1 MRPDIML
8 TKLAA
13 VMRCFAVPRLR
24 WLVGLAVTLPAQGC
38 IHDILNVTDPDI
50 VTEETLRANTA
61 VGAMALHSGTIFRL
75 AQATAG
81 TGIGAGADPLFLFG
95 GLITDE
101 WLSGDT
107 FIQRNTEDQRIFDD
121 RNTFNAPP
129 FRAINRVRVQAG
141 ATIEALRQYQ
151 PSPATNI
158 ARMFAFIAYVEV
170 LAGEHYCNGVPLS
183 SFAGS
188 TITYGDPLSNDSLFA
203 LAAANADSAINNL
216 GGADSAR
223 VRWLAQVVKGRALLD
238 RGQFA
243 AASTA
248 VAGVPDTFH
257 YDVTYSVVSGDNQLW
272 ALNSSARRYTVGNGD
287 GGGLNFIG
295 TRTDPRIRTK
305 TGPDRIFDTAFNLQV
320 TRQGTWDR
328 TSPVKIA
335 TGVEARL
342 IEAEAALPS
351 DPTTWLV
358 KINELRRNP
367 LLYPPAPADTLYK
380 PGAGTVLADTTD
392 PVVQTAREDLMFRER
407 AFWMFGTGHR
417 LGDMRRLLRQYRRT
431 EATVYPHG
439 AWFKGGNFGDAIQ
452 MPIPFDEQNNPKF
465 VRCTDRLP

>member
-1 MRPDIML
+1 
-8 TKLAA
+8 
-13 VMRCFAVPRLR
+13 
-24 WLVGLAVTLPAQGC
+24 
-38 IHDILNVTDPDI
+38 
-50 VTEETLRANTA
+50 
-61 VGAMALHSGTIFRL
+61 MA
-75 AQATAG
+75 
-81 TGIGAGADPLFLFG
+81 
-95 GLITDE
+95 
-101 WLSGDT
+101 
-107 FIQRNTEDQRIFDD
+107 
-121 RNTFNAPP
+121 
-129 FRAINRVRVQAG
+129 
-141 ATIEALRQYQ
+141 
-151 PSPATNI
+151 
-158 ARMFAFIAYVEV
+158 
-170 LAGEHYCNGVPLS
+170 
-183 SFAGS
+183 
-188 TITYGDPLSNDSLFA
+188 
-203 LAAANADSAINNL
+203 NL

-287 GGGLNFIG
+287 GGGLNFVG

-358 KINELRRNP
+358 KLNELRRNP

>member
-158 ARMFAFIAYVEV
+158 ARMFAFVAYVEV

-272 ALNSSARRYTVGNGD
+272 ALNSSARR
-287 GGGLNFIG
+287 LSA
-295 TRTDPRIRTK
+295 PS
-305 TGPDRIFDTAFNLQV
+305 LV
-320 TRQGTWDR
+320 TSR
-328 TSPVKIA
+328 
-335 TGVEARL
+335 
-342 IEAEAALPS
+342 
-351 DPTTWLV
+351 
-358 KINELRRNP
+358 
-367 LLYPPAPADTLYK
+367 
-380 PGAGTVLADTTD
+380 
-392 PVVQTAREDLMFRER
+392 
-407 AFWMFGTGHR
+407 
-417 LGDMRRLLRQYRRT
+417 
-431 EATVYPHG
+431 
-439 AWFKGGNFGDAIQ
+439 
-452 MPIPFDEQNNPKF
+452 
-465 VRCTDRLP
+465 

>member
-50 VTEETLRANTA
+50 VTEETLR
-61 VGAMALHSGTIFRL
+61 
-75 AQATAG
+75 
-81 TGIGAGADPLFLFG
+81 
-95 GLITDE
+95 
-101 WLSGDT
+101 
-107 FIQRNTEDQRIFDD
+107 
-121 RNTFNAPP
+121 
-129 FRAINRVRVQAG
+129 
-141 ATIEALRQYQ
+141 QYQ

-158 ARMFAFIAYVEV
+158 ARMFAFVAYVEV

-257 YDVTYSVVSGDNQLW
+257 YDVTYSVVSGDNQVW

-295 TRTDPRIRTK
+295 TRKDLRIRTK

-328 TSPVKIA
+328 TSPVRIA

-358 KINELRRNP
+358 KLNDLRRNT
-367 LLYPPAPADTLYK
+367 LLYPPAPVDTLYK
-380 PGAGTVLADTTD
+380 PGAGTVPADTTD
-392 PVVQTAREDLMFRER
+392 SVVQTAREDLMFRER

-417 LGDMRRLLRQYRRT
+417 LGDTRRLVREYRRT

-465 VRCTDRLP
+465 ARCTDRLP

>member
-1 MRPDIML
+1 MRPDALLKEL
-8 TKLAA
+8 TAMTRLLEAPRVLWLCGFAA
-13 VMRCFAVPRLR
+13 
-24 WLVGLAVTLPAQGC
+24 TLPVQGC
-38 IHDILNVTDPDI
+38 VNDLLQVTDPDVI
-50 VTEETLRANTA
+50 TEEQLKANSAAGA
-61 VGAMALHSGTIFRL
+61 VALHNGTIFRL
-75 AQATAG
+75 EQATAG
-81 TGIGAGADPLFLFG
+81 TQGPDALFEFG
-95 GLITDE
+95 GLLTDE
-101 WLSGDT
+101 WQSGDT
-107 FIQRNTEDQRIFDD
+107 FIQRNTLDQRIWDPQ
-121 RNTFNAPP
+121 NTFHAGP

-141 ATIEALRQYQ
+141 ATIVALRQYQ

-158 ARMFAFIAYVEV
+158 ARMFAFIAYIEV

-203 LAAANADSAINNL
+203 LAAANADSAINNPA
-216 GGADSAR
+216 GADSAR
-223 VRWLAQVVKGRALLD
+223 VRWLAQVVQGRALLD

-287 GGGLNFIG
+287 GGGLNFVG

-335 TGVEARL
+335 TGGEARL

-380 PGAGTVLADTTD
+380 PGAGTVIADTTA
-392 PVVQTAREDLMFRER
+392 PVDQTRREESIVRER
-407 AFWMFGTGHR
+407 SVWMFGTGHR
-417 LGDMRRLLRQYRRT
+417 PR
-431 EATVYPHG
+431 
-439 AWFKGGNFGDAIQ
+439 
-452 MPIPFDEQNNPKF
+452 
-465 VRCTDRLP
+465 

>member
-1 MRPDIML
+1 MRPNTIV
-8 TKLAA
+8 TKLGA
-13 VMRCFAVPRLR
+13 MIRLLGVSR
-24 WLVGLAVTLPAQGC
+24 LLWLVGLGVTLPVQGC
-38 IHDILNVTDPDI
+38 IHDILSVTDPDI
-50 VTEETLRANTA
+50 ISEETLRANTA
-61 VGAMALHSGTIFRL
+61 VGAMALHRGTIWRP
-75 AQATAG
+75 AQAPAG

-129 FRAINRVRVQAG
+129 FRAINRVRVQGG

-151 PSPATNI
+151 PSPSTNI

-328 TSPVKIA
+328 TSPVKNQ
-335 TGVEARL
+335 
-342 IEAEAALPS
+342 S
-351 DPTTWLV
+351 NLV
-358 KINELRRNP
+358 C
-367 LLYPPAPADTLYK
+367 
-380 PGAGTVLADTTD
+380 
-392 PVVQTAREDLMFRER
+392 
-407 AFWMFGTGHR
+407 
-417 LGDMRRLLRQYRRT
+417 RLLLEKKKTQAR
-431 EATVYPHG
+431 H
-439 AWFKGGNFGDAIQ
+439 
-452 MPIPFDEQNNPKF
+452 
-465 VRCTDRLP
+465 

>member
-1 MRPDIML
+1 MRPNTIV
-8 TKLAA
+8 TKLGA
-13 VMRCFAVPRLR
+13 MIRLLGVSR
-24 WLVGLAVTLPAQGC
+24 FLWLVGLGVTLPVQGC
-38 IHDILNVTDPDI
+38 IHDILSVTDPDVI
-50 VTEETLRANTA
+50 SEETLRANTA
-61 VGAMALHSGTIFRL
+61 VGAVALHNGTIFRL

-81 TGIGAGADPLFLFG
+81 PGTGADPLFLFG
-95 GLITDE
+95 GLLTDE

-141 ATIEALRQYQ
+141 ATIQALRQYQ
-151 PSPATNI
+151 PSPATNV
-158 ARMFAFIAYVEV
+158 ARMFAFIAYIEV
-170 LAGEHYCNGVPLS
+170 LTGEHYCNGVPLS
-183 SFAGS
+183 GFVGS
-188 TITYGDPLSNDSLFA
+188 EIVYGQPLSNDSLFG
-203 LAAANADSAINNL
+203 LATANADSAMANL

-272 ALNSSARRYTVGNGD
+272 ALNSSARRYTIGNGD

-335 TGVEARL
+335 TGVQARL

-351 DPTTWLV
+351 DPTTWLA
-358 KINELRRNP
+358 KLNQLRRNT

-392 PVVQTAREDLMFRER
+392 PVLQTAREDLTFRER

-417 LGDMRRLLRQYRRT
+417 LGDMRRLLRQYLRT
-431 EATVYPHG
+431 ENSVYPHG
-439 AWFKGGNFGDAIQ
+439 PWFKGGNFGDAIQ
-452 MPIPFDEQNNPKF
+452 MPIPFDEQNNPNF
-465 VRCTDRLP
+465 VQCTNRAP

>member
-1 MRPDIML
+1 MRPDTML

-13 VMRCFAVPRLR
+13 VMRCFAAPRLR

-81 TGIGAGADPLFLFG
+81 TGIGADPLFLFG

-183 SFAGS
+183 SCAGS

-203 LAAANADSAINNL
+203 LAAANADPAINNP
-216 GGADSAR
+216 GRADSAR
-223 VRWLAQVVKGRALLD
+223 VRWLAQVVQGRALLD

-257 YDVTYSVVSGDNQLW
+257 YDVTYSVVTADNQNW
-272 ALNSSARRYTVGNGD
+272 ALNVNARRYTMADNEGDATAGGNVGLPYFSAN
-287 GGGLNFIG
+287 
-295 TRTDPRIRTK
+295 DPRLPRRRG
-305 TGPDRIFDTAFNLQV
+305 GPSKDGTISSDSVIFDTAYPVFV
-320 TRQGTWDR
+320 IRQGIWGR
-328 TSPVKIA
+328 SSLIRIV

-342 IEAEAALPS
+342 IEAEAALQASPP
-351 DPTTWLV
+351 DYTTWLARLNGV
-358 KINELRRNP
+358 RTT
-367 LLYPPAPADTLYK
+367 TL
-380 PGAGTVLADTTD
+380 
-392 PVVQTAREDLMFRER
+392 
-407 AFWMFGTGHR
+407 
-417 LGDMRRLLRQYRRT
+417 
-431 EATVYPHG
+431 
-439 AWFKGGNFGDAIQ
+439 
-452 MPIPFDEQNNPKF
+452 
-465 VRCTDRLP
+465 

>member
-1 MRPDIML
+1 MRPDTML
-8 TKLAA
+8 TKLAV
-13 VMRCFAVPRLR
+13 VMRCFAAPRLR

-95 GLITDE
+95 GLLTDE

-141 ATIEALRQYQ
+141 ATIQALRQYQ
-151 PSPATNI
+151 PSPATNV
-158 ARMFAFIAYVEV
+158 ARMFAFIAYIEV
-170 LAGEHYCNGVPLS
+170 LTGEHYCNGVPLS
-183 SFAGS
+183 GFVGS
-188 TITYGDPLSNDSLFA
+188 EIVYGQPLSNDSLFG
-203 LAAANADSAINNL
+203 LAAANADSAMANL

-257 YDVTYSVVSGDNQLW
+257 YDVTYSVVAGDNQLW
-272 ALNSSARRYTVGNGD
+272 ALNSSARRYTIGNGD

-295 TRTDPRIRTK
+295 TRKDPRIRTK
-305 TGPDRIFDTAFNLQV
+305 TGPDRIFDTAFNTQV

-328 TSPVKIA
+328 TTAVKVA

-342 IEAEAALPS
+342 IEAEAALRASTP
-351 DPTTWLV
+351 DYITWLARL
-358 KINELRRNP
+358 NQLRRNTQ
-367 LLYPPAPADTLYK
+367 LYPPVQ
-380 PGAGTVLADTTD
+380 AGTS
-392 PVVQTAREDLMFRER
+392 
-407 AFWMFGTGHR
+407 W
-417 LGDMRRLLRQYRRT
+417 Y
-431 EATVYPHG
+431 
-439 AWFKGGNFGDAIQ
+439 
-452 MPIPFDEQNNPKF
+452 
-465 VRCTDRLP
+465 